1 MGIKQWQEPKTE
13 AAEAFEQQFG
23 SGPAPGR
30 SGQGGPADGPDVVGG
45 DHDGGAGRVCVR
57 VGAQDGGRVSGIN
70 PPTAP
75 NTPLETTSQYTA
87 KAAMTIL

>member
-1 MGIKQWQEPKTE
+1 M
-13 AAEAFEQQFG
+13 
-23 SGPAPGR
+23 
-30 SGQGGPADGPDVVGG
+30 GGPVPGPSVQDGPVDGPDVVGG

-75 NTPLETTSQYTA
+75 NTPLETTSQDTA
-87 KAAMTIL
+87 KAVITIVTTVFMSRTFSTTHY